1 MAGDDNDDIDDD
13 NDDEKEWNDVDAGE
27 LTPPSPWVVRLL
39 SSVYRNIGVVGGTNQ
54 GWSNPEVCW
63 SELEYTLGKPSCNN
77 LHSENHPTGKWVYEG
92 NN

>member
-1 MAGDDNDDIDDD
+1 MAGDNNDDIDDD

-54 GWSNPEVCW
+54 G
-63 SELEYTLGKPSCNN
+63 
-77 LHSENHPTGKWVYEG
+77 
-92 NN
+92 